1 MIQTEPHE
9 FTEIEHMSDRV
20 ATVTGRIEEH
30 KKLRASLTRLKEVLY
45 GH

>member
-1 MIQTEPHE
+1 MIQTKPNE

-20 ATVTGRIEEH
+20 ANVTARIEEH
-30 KKLRASLTRLKEVLY
+30 KKLRESLTRLKEAFY